1 MFINVALS
9 YDFERV
15 NNRKENLGITC
26 RRDERCFNNIPFVCA
41 MARRDSIPRRPNA
54 PQRRQNRAQAA
65 TANSYRRQSRF
76 SAHVTRAS
84 ANRERLCAVP

>member
-26 RRDERCFNNIPFVCA
+26 RRDERCFNIPFL
-41 MARRDSIPRRPNA
+41 
-54 PQRRQNRAQAA
+54 
-65 TANSYRRQSRF
+65 
-76 SAHVTRAS
+76 SA
-84 ANRERLCAVP
+84 